1 MTKNAKAAT
10 GAYKP
15 VNMEESPSTVTLEQ
29 PSHATSAKANQNAS
43 KHAQKKH
50 WK

>member
-1 MTKNAKAAT
+1 MKKNVKVAT

-15 VNMEESPSTVTLEQ
+15 VSMEESPSTVTQEKPL
-29 PSHATSAKANQNAS
+29 HATSAKANQNAK